1 MRGPLPT
8 RVQHP
13 LALTLPTLSPRSAR
27 VQARGTVGVG
37 ADLSYSSIFERSQ
50 RNGDAVDFDNELLRA
65 TARVRYGFAPNFDV
79 EVELGGLYGSG
90 GFLDGFIE
98 DFHSLIG
105 APNQGR
111 DDAPRDRFAASI
123 DSNGASVYR
132 LEEDRP
138 NVSDTMLVVTWG
150 EAVIAPR
157 EWASAWRVGLDL
169 PTGDESAGAG
179 SGGLDWIVGWNGE
192 YSQGVLSHFVGASY
206 GRAQAADSFERAD
219 VELPDRYALFYGLEW
234 RWDDR
239 FSWVAQLDLGSPLV
253 REIDLS
259 EIDRPILD
267 LGVGFVRDIGASSRF
282 WLSFHEDLLAD
293 SGPDFA
299 VHVGWTWGR

>member
-1 MRGPLPT
+1 VRGPLPT

-13 LALTLPTLSPRSAR
+13 LALTLPKLSPRRAR
-27 VQARGTVGVG
+27 VQAEGTLGVG

-50 RNGDAVDFDNELLRA
+50 RNGDAVDFDHELLRA
-65 TARVRYGFAPNFDV
+65 AARTRYGFAPGFDV
-79 EVELGGLYGSG
+79 EVELGGVYGSG
-90 GFLDGFIE
+90 GFLDAFIE
-98 DFHSLIG
+98 SFHSLIG

-111 DDAPRDRFAASI
+111 DDAPRDRFAAALDAGGST
-123 DSNGASVYR
+123 VYR
-132 LEEDRP
+132 FEEDRAQLA
-138 NVSDTMLVVTWG
+138 DTMVVVTWG
-150 EAVIAPR
+150 EEEVAPKQ
-157 EWASAWRVGLDL
+157 WANAWRLGLDL

-179 SGGLDWIVGWNGE
+179 SGGLDWIVGWSAE
-192 YSQGVLSHFVGASY
+192 YSAGALSHFAGASY
-206 GRAQAADSFERAD
+206 GQAQAADSFERAD

-239 FSWVAQLDLGSPLV
+239 FSWVAQLDLDSALV
-253 REIDLS
+253 REIELQ

-267 LGVGFVRDIGASSRF
+267 FGVGFVRDVGAASRF

-299 VHVGWTWGR
+299 LYAGWTWGR